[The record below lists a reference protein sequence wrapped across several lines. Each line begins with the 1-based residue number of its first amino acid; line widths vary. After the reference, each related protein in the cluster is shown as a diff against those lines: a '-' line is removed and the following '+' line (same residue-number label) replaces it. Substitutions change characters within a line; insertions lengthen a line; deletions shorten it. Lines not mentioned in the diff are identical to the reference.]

1 MKPKRGT
8 LDHLVREAMDY
19 TLTST
24 IRVAVEKIGEEIA
37 KEILSDETFRQQ
49 LKALAQKHAQEI
61 LRSL

>member
-1 MKPKRGT
+1 MRHK
-8 LDHLVREAMDY
+8 LDKLVRDAMDY

-61 LRSL
+61 VRSL

>member
-1 MKPKRGT
+1 MKRDT
-8 LDHLVREAMDY
+8 LDHLVRDAMDY

-37 KEILSDETFRQQ
+37 KEILSDETFRQH

-61 LRSL
+61 VRGL

>member
-1 MKPKRGT
+1 MKSK
-8 LDHLVREAMDY
+8 LDKLVRETMDY

-37 KEILSDETFRQQ
+37 KDILSDETFRQQ

-61 LRSL
+61 LQSL

>member
-1 MKPKRGT
+1 MRAKRDT

-37 KEILSDETFRQQ
+37 KEILTDETFRQH

-61 LRSL
+61 LQSL

>member
-1 MKPKRGT
+1 MKSK
-8 LDHLVREAMDY
+8 LDKLVREAMEY

-37 KEILSDETFRQQ
+37 KDILSDETFRQQ

-61 LRSL
+61 VQSL